1 MYISRGKCEVVLA
14 VAKLT
19 TRLLGC
25 SGWLLVGC
33 QGILGSC
40 YAVAMQLL
48 GYYGWLPRCSGWLL
62 RCC

>member
-25 SGWLLVGC
+25 SGWL
-33 QGILGSC
+33 I
-40 YAVAMQLL
+40 
-48 GYYGWLPRCSGWLL
+48 RCSGWLL
-62 RCC
+62 GFSWWLLECC

>member
-25 SGWLLVGC
+25 GTGLHTSQQSCVYDV
-33 QGILGSC
+33 LGLRYGLFVC
-40 YAVAMQLL
+40 LC
-48 GYYGWLPRCSGWLL
+48 GY
-62 RCC
+62 